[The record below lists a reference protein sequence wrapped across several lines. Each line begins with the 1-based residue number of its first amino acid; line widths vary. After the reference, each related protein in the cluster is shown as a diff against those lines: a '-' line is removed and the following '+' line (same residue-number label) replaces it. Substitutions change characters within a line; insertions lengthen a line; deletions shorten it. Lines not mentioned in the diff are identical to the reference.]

1 MKHRM
6 LMSMLFPLVAVIII
20 ATFAGGLGVIFMLIN
35 ETELEE
41 VGVIILGMAIVVAVP
56 ATAAIVQKMVEKE

>member
-6 LMSMLFPLVAVIII
+6 LMSMLFPLLAVIVI
-20 ATFAGGLGVIFMLIN
+20 AGYAGGLGVVFILIN

-41 VGVIILGMAIVVAVP
+41 VGVIILGMVILIAVP
-56 ATAAIVQKMVEKE
+56 ATAAVVQQIVEKE

>member
-6 LMSMLFPLVAVIII
+6 LMSMLFPLLAVIVI
-20 ATFAGGLGVIFMLIN
+20 AGYAGGLGVVFILIN

-41 VGVIILGMAIVVAVP
+41 VGVIILGMVILIAVP
-56 ATAAIVQKMVEKE
+56 ATAAIVQQIVEKE

>member
-6 LMSMLFPLVAVIII
+6 LMSLLFPLVAMIII
-20 ATFAGGLGVIFMLIN
+20 ATYAGGLGVIFMLIN

-41 VGVIILGMAIVVAVP
+41 VGVIILGMAILIAVP
-56 ATAAIVQKMVEKE
+56 AAAAIVEKMVEKE

>member
-6 LMSMLFPLVAVIII
+6 LMSMLFPLLAVIVI
-20 ATFAGGLGVIFMLIN
+20 AGYAGGLGVAFILIN

-41 VGVIILGMAIVVAVP
+41 VGVIILGMVILIAVP
-56 ATAAIVQKMVEKE
+56 ATAAVVQQIVDKE